1 MIAALSNRADY
12 ASLAQ
17 ATYLNQASLGL
28 TPAPAVAAM
37 HAYLDSVGQHG
48 NLHLSDADELAL
60 LTPLRE
66 AASQLFNCP
75 PAQLAIVSGASE
87 LLSQLPYL
95 LRLPRGGH
103 VLCTDGDFPAL
114 TRPWLALA
122 TRSDTTVRFVAESAD
137 QDLTDTLINQLD
149 KHTAVLAVS
158 HVQFSTGSRVDV
170 PRLRDATRANGTQ
183 LVVDVT
189 QSAGA
194 LPIDTTA
201 WDADAVVSSGYKWL
215 GGQGGVG
222 LAVLSP
228 TLARQTPAMPGWMG
242 APDPFDTQPTQL
254 ALADGAQRFTQ
265 STMSYSAVTGLAV
278 TVSELNRLGATAI
291 EHHASQLSRYLY
303 ETLNS
308 SQWTAFRAPSDRAAA
323 PHIVSLAHPNAKAA
337 SVVTRLRQA
346 GVVCSARQGRVRVSL
361 AHYNTDTDI
370 NTLVSALCAASQCN

>member
-37 HAYLDSVGQHG
+37 HAYLDNVGQHG

-95 LRLPRGGH
+95 LALPRGSH
-103 VLCTDGDFPAL
+103 VLCVDSDFPAL

-122 TRSDTTVRFVAESAD
+122 TRSDTTVKFVAESAD
-137 QDLTDTLINQLD
+137 QDLTETLINQLD
-149 KHTAVLAVS
+149 ARTAVLAVS

-170 PRLRDATRANGTQ
+170 PRLRRATRANGTQ

-189 QSAGA
+189 QSAGS
-194 LPIDTTA
+194 LPIDTA
-201 WDADAVVSSGYKWL
+201 VWDADAVVSSGYKWL

-228 TLARQTPAMPGWMG
+228 TLTTKTPPMPGWMG

-254 ALADGAQRFTQ
+254 PLADGAQRFTQ
-265 STMSYSAVTGLAV
+265 STMSYGAVTGLAIA
-278 TVSELNRLGATAI
+278 VSELNRLGATAI
-291 EHHASQLSRYLY
+291 ERHAGQLSQHLS
-303 ETLNS
+303 EAVASTP
-308 SQWTAFRAPSDRAAA
+308 WTPYRAPSDPAAA
-323 PHIVSLAHPNAKAA
+323 PHIVALAHPNATAV
-337 SVVTRLRQA
+337 SVVTRLRRA
-346 GVVCSARQGRVRVSL
+346 GVVCSARRGRLRVSL
-361 AHYNTDTDI
+361 AHYNSDTDI
-370 NTLVSALCAASQCN
+370 DTLVRTLCVEAQ